1 MAAAIALGTF
11 CINVS
16 NQPVTPHSTANAEN
30 KNAPTASPIDTPAS
44 AVTSSAA
51 PGVNHAVG
59 TGVYAQ
65 ARPALVTPIPMPSAH
80 TAAMKEPICAGV
92 APTTLAA

>member
-16 NQPVTPHSTANAEN
+16 NQPVTPHSTANAEAN

-44 AVTSSAA
+44 AVTNSAA
-51 PGVNHAVG
+51 PGVDHAVS
-59 TGVYAQ
+59 TGVLCHQ
-65 ARPALVTPIPMPSAH
+65 ARPALVTPMPMPNAH
-80 TAAMKEPICAGV
+80 SHEPICAGV
-92 APTTLAA
+92 APTALAA